1 MGAAYRAAGK
11 LQEAIA
17 VLEKARGAVVT
28 TLGAEHPVTLTT
40 LGNLASAYQDAG
52 KVHQAIALFEQA
64 AAGIEKR
71 QFEYQ
76 HAGRL
81 MCKAIAAF
89 TAANQLDKAESW
101 RRKWMA
107 FVSQQDGAA
116 SPAYARELAALGLNL
131 LQQQKWIDAEPILR
145 EAWDIRSKKEAN
157 DWRTFNTMSMLGGAL
172 LGQKHYAAAEPL
184 LVKGYEGMSAGE
196 HHPARRRHPHPRSPR
211 PADRARQGRESA
223 REREALASGTG
234 EIHRGDES

>member
-1 MGAAYRAAGK
+1 M
-11 LQEAIA
+11 
-17 VLEKARGAVVT
+17 T

-71 QFEYQ
+71 QFEHQ

-107 FVSQQDGAA
+107 FVRQQDGAA

-131 LQQQKWIDAEPILR
+131 LQQQKWTDAEPILR

-172 LGQKHYAAAEPL
+172 LGQKHYAGAEPL
-184 LVKGYEGMSAGE
+184 LVKGYEGMSAR
-196 HHPARRRHPHPRSPR
+196 ASTIPREGATR
-211 PADRARQGRESA
+211 IL
-223 REREALASGTG
+223 EALDRLIELATATNQPGNVKQWQAERAKFADGTKA
-234 EIHRGDES
+234 ELATAKK